1 MGLTV
6 INNTNRLRVVHN
18 VNNLTPRQ
26 TLNVVHRRVDK
37 PVIQLMT
44 Y

>member
-6 INNTNRLRVVHN
+6 INNTSTLRIVHN
-18 VNNLTPRQ
+18 ANDLRPRH
-26 TLNVVHRRVDK
+26 TLSVVHRKVDK
-37 PVIQLMT
+37 PVIQLMS

>member
-6 INNTNRLRVVHN
+6 INNTNRLRIVHSN
-18 VNNLTPRQ
+18 YDLAPRR
-26 TLNVVHRRVDK
+26 TLNVVHKKIDK

-44 Y
+44 N

>member
-6 INNTNRLRVVHN
+6 INNANTLRIVHN
-18 VNNLTPRQ
+18 TYDDVPRR
-26 TLNVVHRRVDK
+26 TLNLVHKKIDK

-44 Y
+44 N

>member
-6 INNTNRLRVVHN
+6 INNSNTLRVVQN
-18 VNNLTPRQ
+18 ARNTQASN
-26 TLNVVHRRVDK
+26 TLSVVHRKVDK

>member
-6 INNTNRLRVVHN
+6 INNTSTLRIVHN
-18 VNNLTPRQ
+18 ARTIATGT
-26 TLNVVHRRVDK
+26 TLNVVHRKVDK

>member
-6 INNTNRLRVVHN
+6 INNKSTLRIVHN
-18 VNNLTPRQ
+18 ARTMSTGA
-26 TLNVVHRRVDK
+26 TLNVVHRKVDK